1 LPDFKRTPEGNDAI
15 KVYERERDITERIFA
30 MNATAGCLFV
40 RLMMSVPGEF
50 GVDVRHRLEAADDKE
65 KYSDGIPNLFR
76 VADILGFEQG

>member
-1 LPDFKRTPEGNDAI
+1 LPDLKRTPEGNDAI
-15 KVYERERDITERIFA
+15 KVYEREREERIFA
-30 MNATAGCLFV
+30 MNATSGCLFV

-50 GVDVRHRLEAADDKE
+50 GVDVRHRLEAADNKE